1 MYLWGSFSHGPAEA
15 LMTSTGPLWACRR
28 TFWEPGDQVALPTVL
43 CRAALLAR
51 NGDLLSL
58 KGQALTVTTVT
69 APSAGMGA
77 RQAPRAVPLP
87 LPFTTCPGPWQAD
100 LWVLYPRNCLVLWP
114 PVELAVAGAGDQS
127 GGEGWGLV
135 QKQKD
140 PPGLSGDPSLSHRSW
155 YGHIIG
161 TQPPSPCSSF
171 HQQRC
176 FPLLA
181 LSRPHCF
188 CLLPSLCVF

>member
-87 LPFTTCPGPWQAD
+87 LPYTTCPVPWQAD
-100 LWVLYPRNCLVLWP
+100 LGVLYPRNCLVL
-114 PVELAVAGAGDQS
+114 
-127 GGEGWGLV
+127 
-135 QKQKD
+135 
-140 PPGLSGDPSLSHRSW
+140 
-155 YGHIIG
+155 
-161 TQPPSPCSSF
+161 
-171 HQQRC
+171 
-176 FPLLA
+176 
-181 LSRPHCF
+181 
-188 CLLPSLCVF
+188 